1 MEENKLHYHMKV
13 RVFRKEGAFGPGVAE
28 LMHHVEETGSL
39 SEACRCMGMAYS
51 KGWRIMKH
59 AEEDLGFPL
68 MEGTRGGSRGGRTM
82 LTEKGKDFLHRYE
95 MFMAELNQREYAP
108 EYIWVTMGNVLPGTK
123 CTITHMG
130 KESRKKRTELTNKL
144 KYCKVIFMQALF
156 SNENNEKERNY
167 R

>member
-51 KGWRIMKH
+51 KGWRIMKR

-68 MEGTRGGSRGGRTM
+68 MEGSRGGSRGGWTM
-82 LTEKGKDFLHRYE
+82 LTDKGKDFLHRYE
-95 MFMAELNQREYAP
+95 MFMAELNRSAE
-108 EYIWVTMGNVLPGTK
+108 EF
-123 CTITHMG
+123 
-130 KESRKKRTELTNKL
+130 
-144 KYCKVIFMQALF
+144 FMRWFEA
-156 SNENNEKERNY
+156 
-167 R
+167 

>member
-1 MEENKLHYHMKV
+1 MKV

-68 MEGTRGGSRGGRTM
+68 MEGSRGGSRGGRTM
-82 LTEKGKDFLHRYE
+82 LTEKGKDFLYRYE
-95 MFMAELNQREYAP
+95 MFMEELNRSAE
-108 EYIWVTMGNVLPGTK
+108 EF
-123 CTITHMG
+123 
-130 KESRKKRTELTNKL
+130 
-144 KYCKVIFMQALF
+144 FMRWFEA
-156 SNENNEKERNY
+156 
-167 R
+167 

>member
-68 MEGTRGGSRGGRTM
+68 MEGSRGGSRGGRTM
-82 LTEKGKDFLHRYE
+82 LTEKGKDFLQRYE
-95 MFMAELNQREYAP
+95 MFMAELNRSAGEACAGIYMGYYAKR
-108 EYIWVTMGNVLPGTK
+108 VTGNEVSSNSYG
-123 CTITHMG
+123 
-130 KESRKKRTELTNKL
+130 KKRVK
-144 KYCKVIFMQALF
+144 KA
-156 SNENNEKERNY
+156 Y
-167 R
+167 RIDK

>member
-59 AEEDLGFPL
+59 AEEDMGFSL
-68 MEGTRGGSRGGRTM
+68 MEGSRGGSRGGRTM

-95 MFMAELNQREYAP
+95 MFMAELNRSA
-108 EYIWVTMGNVLPGTK
+108 G
-123 CTITHMG
+123 
-130 KESRKKRTELTNKL
+130 ES
-144 KYCKVIFMQALF
+144 FMRWF
-156 SNENNEKERNY
+156 EV
-167 R
+167 

>member
-68 MEGTRGGSRGGRTM
+68 MEGSRGGRRGGRTM
-82 LTEKGKDFLHRYE
+82 ITEKGKDFLHRYE
-95 MFMAELNQREYAP
+95 MFMAELNRSA
-108 EYIWVTMGNVLPGTK
+108 G
-123 CTITHMG
+123 
-130 KESRKKRTELTNKL
+130 ES
-144 KYCKVIFMQALF
+144 FMRWFEA
-156 SNENNEKERNY
+156 
-167 R
+167 

>member
-68 MEGTRGGSRGGRTM
+68 MEGSR
-82 LTEKGKDFLHRYE
+82 
-95 MFMAELNQREYAP
+95 AEAEAAGP
-108 EYIWVTMGNVLPGTK
+108 CLP
-123 CTITHMG
+123 
-130 KESRKKRTELTNKL
+130 R
-144 KYCKVIFMQALF
+144 
-156 SNENNEKERNY
+156 KERIFCIDMKCLWRN
-167 R
+167 

>member
-28 LMHHVEETGSL
+28 LMHHVEETGLL

-68 MEGTRGGSRGGRTM
+68 MEGSRGGSRGGS
-82 LTEKGKDFLHRYE
+82 D
-95 MFMAELNQREYAP
+95 QC
-108 EYIWVTMGNVLPGTK
+108 LP
-123 CTITHMG
+123 
-130 KESRKKRTELTNKL
+130 R
-144 KYCKVIFMQALF
+144 
-156 SNENNEKERNY
+156 KERIFCIDMKCLWRN
-167 R
+167 

>member
-1 MEENKLHYHMKV
+1 MIVVQIPQITGIFGTCGGGMAMIPALTDFTLMEEKKAKLFVNSPNAIEGNEISKCDTSAAEYQA
-13 RVFRKEGAFGPGVAE
+13 KEAGAFGPGVAE

-68 MEGTRGGSRGGRTM
+68 MEGSRGGSRGGRTM

-95 MFMAELNQREYAP
+95 MFMAELNRSA
-108 EYIWVTMGNVLPGTK
+108 G
-123 CTITHMG
+123 
-130 KESRKKRTELTNKL
+130 ES
-144 KYCKVIFMQALF
+144 FMRWFEA
-156 SNENNEKERNY
+156 
-167 R
+167 

>member
-68 MEGTRGGSRGGRTM
+68 MEGSRGGSRGKAEAETVTQSAENDPKTQVRTM
-82 LTEKGKDFLHRYE
+82 
-95 MFMAELNQREYAP
+95 AP
-108 EYIWVTMGNVLPGTK
+108 AVLSGAALV
-123 CTITHMG
+123 IVLEALAFG
-130 KESRKKRTELTNKL
+130 IYRKKKGRRL
-144 KYCKVIFMQALF
+144 
-156 SNENNEKERNY
+156 R
-167 R
+167 

>member
-68 MEGTRGGSRGGRTM
+68 MEGSRGGSRGGRTM

-95 MFMAELNQREYAP
+95 MFMAELNRS
-108 EYIWVTMGNVLPGTK
+108 VG
-123 CTITHMG
+123 
-130 KESRKKRTELTNKL
+130 ES
-144 KYCKVIFMQALF
+144 FMRWFEA
-156 SNENNEKERNY
+156 
-167 R
+167 